1 MTWTTSA
8 DLRAQVRKLW
18 ERGSLL
24 AGLAGGAELFPRRLS
39 LKGPTSRELAERFA
53 EVRDWIARLDGEAK
67 FFRMV
72 WRSVNHRILGE
83 NRVPDEVWIDSL
95 EDALGLIGRRR
106 DAERFTAQ
114 VALTR
119 ERRPELM
126 TWLARRPLRALEL
139 ADDWARLLDIVTW
152 LRDHPRP
159 GIYLRQVDIPG
170 VHSKFIEGHRAVLGE
185 LFDLALAPEAIDPT
199 AGGVGGFCR
208 RYGFR
213 DKPERIRFRLLD
225 PGLALL
231 PTGTDQD
238 LTITHDTFARLDPPV
253 KRVFVT
259 ENEINFL
266 AFPPLAASLV
276 VFGAGYG
283 FETLASADWLRDRE
297 IHYWGDLDT
306 HGFAILDQLRA
317 HLPHAASFLMD
328 RETLL
333 AHRSHWGVEPRP
345 ETRDLVR
352 LTAEENALYDD
363 LRRNR
368 LGDRVRLE
376 QEKIGFDW
384 VVEALKKSTGNCC

>member
-1 MTWTTSA
+1 
-8 DLRAQVRKLW
+8 
-18 ERGSLL
+18 
-24 AGLAGGAELFPRRLS
+24 
-39 LKGPTSRELAERFA
+39 
-53 EVRDWIARLDGEAK
+53 
-67 FFRMV
+67 
-72 WRSVNHRILGE
+72 
-83 NRVPDEVWIDSL
+83 
-95 EDALGLIGRRR
+95 
-106 DAERFTAQ
+106 
-114 VALTR
+114 
-119 ERRPELM
+119 M

-333 AHRSHWGVEPRP
+333 AHRPHWGVEPRS
-345 ETRDLVR
+345 ETRDLLR